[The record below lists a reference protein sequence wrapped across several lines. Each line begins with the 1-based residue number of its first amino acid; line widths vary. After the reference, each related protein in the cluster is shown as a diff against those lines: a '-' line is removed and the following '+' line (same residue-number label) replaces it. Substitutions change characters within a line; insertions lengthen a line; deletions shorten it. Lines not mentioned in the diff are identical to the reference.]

1 MLSGRRAES
10 HVTPVVIFQSRMM
23 RMRSKGLALG
33 LILTAVCAVWVW
45 MQRGPMA
52 LAQDKSAAAMDAA
65 GGGAR
70 KTEPW
75 KPEDFIYSET
85 AAQYRIAPDGKW
97 LVWVKSAGD
106 KEKDSRVSNL
116 FLSSLTE
123 SREIQLTRGTD
134 TYSQPKWSPDGE
146 GIAFLSTRARPQGKP
161 DNAKMQIWLINPRGG
176 EPWPLTELVRAPRQI
191 EWLDKDTLIFS
202 AQEDPTLYEEELKKK
217 KDARLREK
225 SKELSGTAPLLKEA
239 GSFHGQG
246 KENEEPIYDLG
257 GNVAEWVLTRDGKG
271 KVIGGSAD

>member
-1 MLSGRRAES
+1 
-10 HVTPVVIFQSRMM
+10 MM
-23 RMRSKGLALG
+23 KMRSRRLALG

-45 MQRGPMA
+45 MQRAPVI
-52 LAQDKSAAAMDAA
+52 LAQEKSAAAIDAA
-65 GGGAR
+65 GGSSG

-134 TYSQPKWSPDGE
+134 TFAQPKWSPDSE
-146 GIAFLSTRARPQGKP
+146 WIAFLSTRARPQGK
-161 DNAKMQIWLINPRGG
+161 
-176 EPWPLTELVRAPRQI
+176 
-191 EWLDKDTLIFS
+191 
-202 AQEDPTLYEEELKKK
+202 
-217 KDARLREK
+217 
-225 SKELSGTAPLLKEA
+225 
-239 GSFHGQG
+239 
-246 KENEEPIYDLG
+246 
-257 GNVAEWVLTRDGKG
+257 
-271 KVIGGSAD
+271 